1 MSVGKSRRAWWLGGL
16 AAFAIAVLVEHLTNR
31 PVPKPDV
38 DPWPCG
44 LWAEKSSDGSCV
56 PRRVASATAA
66 SAAPS
71 TGGSSSISS
80 AAHHFGGG
88 LGWVVGLIVLL
99 ALVWLA
105 LSMIGGTPS
114 ASTELAATTPDMACL
129 YEILVGKNTAHD
141 AILCTA
147 GVFGRSD
154 GGAVVRPTGVRAD
167 LHPYTAEVSFKPVPG
182 TGSSWR
188 GFCEGGELLYL
199 IGGSSGDPL
208 LVRADAGRVVIS
220 RQHTEIPEPAPPVDH
235 TKRDF
240 SVGEVPRW
248 YEEDE

>member
-129 YEILVGKNTAHD
+129 YEILVGKNSAHD
-141 AILCTA
+141 EILCAA

-154 GGAVVRPTGVRAD
+154 GSAVVRPTDVRAD

-182 TGSSWR
+182 TGVAWR
-188 GFCEGGELLYL
+188 GFVAGELPYV
-199 IGGSSGDPL
+199 IGSSADPL
-208 LVRADAGRVVIS
+208 LVRADGGRVIIS
-220 RQHTEIPEPAPPVDH
+220 RQHTEIPEPPPPVDYTEKPFNVH
-235 TKRDF
+235 
-240 SVGEVPRW
+240 EVPHW
-248 YEEDE
+248 YDEDDQ